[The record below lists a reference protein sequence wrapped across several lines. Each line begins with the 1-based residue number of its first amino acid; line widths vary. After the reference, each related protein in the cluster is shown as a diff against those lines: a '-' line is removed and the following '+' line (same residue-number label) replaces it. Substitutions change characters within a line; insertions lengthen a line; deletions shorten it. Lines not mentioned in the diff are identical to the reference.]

1 MRRFRILF
9 VVLTLTGLTGCGESG
24 PERIGMSGM
33 VTYNGEPIEDG
44 EISFQPVAGTK
55 APPTSAIIT
64 EGRYQLPAKW
74 ALVPGTYQVSVLSYR
89 VALDDKLPGSTLDR
103 PPPSGGIEVKDQLL
117 PEKFNTK
124 STIEKVTVESGQGP
138 IEQNFDLV
146 DNTPPKK

>member
-1 MRRFRILF
+1 MRWFGLLF
-9 VVLTLTGLTGCGESG
+9 GVVAMAGLSGCGEAG
-24 PERIGMSGM
+24 LERIGMHGM

-44 EISFQPVAGTK
+44 EISFQPVEGTK

-74 ALVPGTYQVSVLSYR
+74 ALVPGTYQVAVVSYR
-89 VALDDKLPGSTLDR
+89 VALDDKLPGGALDR

-124 STIEKVTVESGQGP
+124 STIERITVESGQGP
-138 IEQNFDLV
+138 VEQNFDLV
-146 DNTPPKK
+146 DNDPPKK